1 MGEEEMSE
9 EQQAYKVEP
18 KNVGHTLYR
27 ETEAA
32 KTLRAQLADIIAGDD
47 ELASDVVEGETNL
60 NEAIEAAVQ
69 MLADDM
75 AAIKGI
81 NDYIEKFT
89 ARKERIKQRID
100 HMRTAL
106 AVALE
111 QAGKKRFDH
120 PAVTLSLRAVPASV
134 VLKDEAE
141 IPASYWKPSEPKLD
155 KRAVLADLKDKKQVP
170 GAQLSNGGVTLALK
184 WS

>member
-1 MGEEEMSE
+1 MS
-9 EQQAYKVEP
+9 EP

-47 ELASDVVEGETNL
+47 EFAGDVVEAETNL

-89 ARKERIKQRID
+89 VRKERIKQRIE

-106 AVALE
+106 GVALE

-120 PAVTLSLRAVPASV
+120 PAVTLSLRAVAPAV
-134 VLKDEAE
+134 VVNEEGD
-141 IPASYWKPSEPKLD
+141 IPAVYWEPQPPKLN
-155 KRAVLADLKDKKQVP
+155 KRALLKALKEHDKIP
-170 GAQLSNGGVTLALK
+170 GATLSNGGTSLALK

>member
-1 MGEEEMSE
+1 L
-9 EQQAYKVEP
+9 
-18 KNVGHTLYR
+18 H
-27 ETEAA
+27 
-32 KTLRAQLADIIAGDD
+32 
-47 ELASDVVEGETNL
+47 
-60 NEAIEAAVQ
+60 EAIEAAVQ

-75 AAIKGI
+75 AAIKGL

-89 ARKERIKQRID
+89 VRKERIKQRIE

-134 VLKDEAE
+134 VLTNEAD
-141 IPASYWKPSEPKLD
+141 IPSAFWKTGEPKLD
-155 KRAVLADLKDKKQVP
+155 RRAVLATLKEKKPVP
-170 GAQLSNGGVTLALK
+170 GATLSNGGTSLALK

>member
-1 MGEEEMSE
+1 
-9 EQQAYKVEP
+9 VREP
-18 KNVGHTLYR
+18 SRVSHTLYR

-47 ELASDVVEGETNL
+47 ELAADAVEGETNL

-89 ARKERIKQRID
+89 ARKERIKQRIE

-106 AVALE
+106 GVALE

-120 PAVTLSLRAVPASV
+120 PAVTLSLRAVAPSV
-134 VLKDEAE
+134 SVTNEAD
-141 IPASYWKPSEPKLD
+141 IPSAFWKAGEPKLD
-155 KRAVLADLKDKKQVP
+155 KRAVLATLKEKKPVP
-170 GAQLSNGGVTLALK
+170 GAQLSNGGTSLALK